1 MGLVIMPYNM
11 ASESAKILADKLKC
25 MRIRRENSRYRH
37 KEDNTVINWGC
48 PERPE
53 HIPAE
58 AKVINQFDAVKKAS
72 NKKEAFNVLA
82 AIGVNTPE
90 VTEHIRVARA
100 WLENGY
106 CVLAR
111 TILNGHGGKGIVI
124 MDTPEELVEAP
135 LYTRYIPKK
144 SEWRVHVF
152 NGVVVDATRKV
163 LSEDHPDKENVNW
176 KVRNHDNGF
185 IFQRYNP
192 KKFNMDGTPA
202 LERDLIPSSAKAQA
216 IAAVAALGLDFGAVD
231 IIWNASMKRAFVLE
245 VNTAPG
251 IAETTSDIYAQFFRA
266 IVGREEGP
274 FLIRDEV
281 PAPRPRKRIIPEDI
295 PVFKVHEDRGINEL
309 LHPNHGEWPAWP
321 RPVNAEDIEF

>member
-1 MGLVIMPYNM
+1 MPYNM

-25 MRIRRENSRYRH
+25 VRIRRENSRYRH
-37 KEDNTVINWGC
+37 KEDHTVINWGC

-58 AKVINQFDAVKKAS
+58 ANVINQFDAVKRAC
-72 NKKEAFNVLA
+72 NKKEAFRALN
-82 AIGVNTPE
+82 GVGVQTPE
-90 VTEHIRVARA
+90 VTESNKMARA
-100 WLENGY
+100 WLEGGY

-124 MDTPEELVEAP
+124 MDGPDDLIEAP

-144 SEWRVHVF
+144 SEWRIHVF

-163 LSEDHPDKENVNW
+163 LSEDHPDKKNVNW

-192 KKFNMDGTPA
+192 KKLNMDGTPA

-251 IAETTSDIYAQFFRA
+251 VAETTSDIYAQFFRA
-266 IVGREEGP
+266 VADKEDKPFRIVDEPVRKVAKKRQGV
-274 FLIRDEV
+274 FDLIVDEV
-281 PAPRPRKRIIPEDI
+281 PAPR
-295 PVFKVHEDRGINEL
+295 
-309 LHPNHGEWPAWP
+309 HPNYGEWPVWP
-321 RPVNAEDIEF
+321 RPVNADDIEF

>member
-1 MGLVIMPYNM
+1 MGLVIMPYIM
-11 ASESAKILADKLKC
+11 ASESAKILAEKLRC
-25 MRIRRENSRYRH
+25 TRIRRENSRYRY
-37 KEDNTVINWGC
+37 KEDHTVINWGC

-82 AIGVNTPE
+82 GIGVNTPE
-90 VTEHIRVARA
+90 VTEHIKMARA

-192 KKFNMDGTPA
+192 KKLNPDGEPA
-202 LERDLIPSSAKAQA
+202 LERDLIPSSAKTQA

-266 IVGREEGP
+266 IVDKEDNPFQIAEPGP
-274 FLIRDEV
+274 IKKRARIADIIVDKV
-281 PAPRPRKRIIPEDI
+281 PAPR
-295 PVFKVHEDRGINEL
+295 
-309 LHPNHGEWPAWP
+309 HPNHGEWPVWP
-321 RPVNAEDIEF
+321 RPVNADDIEF